1 MQIKM
6 SHKEILGLADKL
18 AEMLQQLELP
28 EKVDL
33 INAVREKIHS
43 VSPFRDNPVDF
54 VRWVFNESV
63 VANDY
68 NPNKVAPPEMQL
80 LEVSIIN
87 DGYTQPIVTFPREEE
102 TGDEVIEVVDGFH
115 RSRVGKESKL
125 VKQRV
130 FGYLPTV
137 AIRKEKQG
145 KNERIASTI
154 RHNRARGKH
163 QVSAMSEIVIELK
176 NRNWN
181 NSRIAR
187 ELGMDEDEILRLCQ
201 ISGIENLFSDKDF
214 SKAWVSAES
223 IDEFEEMTDEV
234 TEDDMNLL
242 RIPNEAD
249 PDRIYHTFDKWEAV
263 NYNFFGTAHKT
274 MTKIQCEHAY
284 KNLLTNEE
292 DFRGALAHIIENWTY
307 SCEHNLTNK
316 AMNRIAWLGQAAL
329 AYRHQIPSIYCS
341 GFQLL
346 DKRQQDKANEIAL
359 EYLNEWLK
367 KNGLPEV
374 DMDAAIGGLDRQ
386 IDLY

>member
-1 MQIKM
+1 
-6 SHKEILGLADKL
+6 
-18 AEMLQQLELP
+18 
-28 EKVDL
+28 
-33 INAVREKIHS
+33 
-43 VSPFRDNPVDF
+43 
-54 VRWVFNESV
+54 
-63 VANDY
+63 
-68 NPNKVAPPEMQL
+68 
-80 LEVSIIN
+80 
-87 DGYTQPIVTFPREEE
+87 
-102 TGDEVIEVVDGFH
+102 
-115 RSRVGKESKL
+115 
-125 VKQRV
+125 V

-214 SKAWVSAES
+214 SRSWVAAGSADDFQE
-223 IDEFEEMTDEV
+223 ITDEV
-234 TEDDMNLL
+234 SEDEMDLF
-242 RIPNEAD
+242 RIPNESD
-249 PDRIYHTFDKWEAV
+249 PDRIFHTFDKWEAV
-263 NYNFFGTAHKT
+263 NYNFFGTGHKT

-292 DFRGALAHIIENWTY
+292 DFRSALAHIIENWKY

-316 AMNRIAWLGQAAL
+316 SMNRIAWLGQAAL

-341 GFQLL
+341 GFRLL
-346 DKRQQDKANEIAL
+346 DERQQERANEIAL

-367 KNGLPEV
+367 KNSLPEV
-374 DMDAAIGGLDRQ
+374 DMETAIGGFDRQ
-386 IDLY
+386 VELY